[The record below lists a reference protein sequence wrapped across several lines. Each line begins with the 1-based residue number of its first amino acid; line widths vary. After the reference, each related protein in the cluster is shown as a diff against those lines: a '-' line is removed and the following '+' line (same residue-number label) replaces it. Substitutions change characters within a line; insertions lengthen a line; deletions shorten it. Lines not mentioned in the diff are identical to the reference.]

1 MLMKLTPAIDVDNG
15 DHRKTSIWLAYSTT
29 DVVVIEDVLLFDFAG
44 IVSAVGGS
52 LGLFIGFSFLD
63 LFKAL
68 ISKMTSRF

>member
-1 MLMKLTPAIDVDNG
+1 VI
-15 DHRKTSIWLAYSTT
+15 
-29 DVVVIEDVLLFDFAG
+29 VIEEVLLFDFAA

-68 ISKMTSRF
+68 ISKMTSRL